1 MENKLYEN
9 KMGTRIEIIDTN
21 KDAYNNKYI
30 TWRFAD
36 TDRSYNVSKESF
48 KNMIKANGYKEVK

>member
-9 KMGTRIEIIDTN
+9 KRGTRIEVIDTN
-21 KDAYNNKYI
+21 KDIYNNKYI
-30 TWRFAD
+30 TYRFNDSDKAFN
-36 TDRSYNVSKESF
+36 TSLESF